1 MVVFG
6 RLLVR
11 PSKALG
17 TDSFC
22 HLLVT
27 DPQMLRIVQHVR
39 LARPPSICLA
49 GRLVRRDTR
58 FSSGV
63 ANDVPTTMGVGAG
76 VLSGRQTTVLVS
88 SPRRENLDPE
98 EELLEDSEARFQIS
112 ERAAEVCTAR
122 HIVYDVTSAFARGHS
137 HKF

>member
-17 TDSFC
+17 TNLFC
-22 HLLVT
+22 HLPVT
-27 DPQMLRIVQHVR
+27 DPQMLRIVPHVR
-39 LARPPSICLA
+39 LARPPSLCLA
-49 GRLVRRDTR
+49 RRLIYWDTR

-63 ANDVPTTMGVGAG
+63 ANDVPTSVGVG

-112 ERAAEVCTAR
+112 ERAAEVC
-122 HIVYDVTSAFARGHS
+122 HIVYDVTSAFARGDS

>member
-1 MVVFG
+1 MCGCVWTSVG
-6 RLLVR
+6 

-39 LARPPSICLA
+39 LARPPSLCLA
-49 GRLVRRDTR
+49 RRLVCWNTR
-58 FSSGV
+58 FSSGI
-63 ANDVPTTMGVGAG
+63 ANDVPTSVGVG

-112 ERAAEVCTAR
+112 ERAAEVC
-122 HIVYDVTSAFARGHS
+122 HIIYDVTSAFARGHS